1 MKRSLVNFIT
11 FLPNSMYLTVAVFNS
26 TGVYDLLPTFDNQT
40 ALDDAMRRNMINALV
55 DLQIQS
61 DGNPINGLSKALDQS
76 LSVCI
81 NNTCNIFV
89 IKNLLAYFLL
99 KRGRIMVKT

>member
-1 MKRSLVNFIT
+1 VG
-11 FLPNSMYLTVAVFNS
+11 VFNS
-26 TGVYDLLPTFDNQT
+26 TGVYNLLPTFDNQT
-40 ALDDAMRRNMINALV
+40 ALDDAMRRNMINALI

-76 LSVCI
+76 LLVCI
-81 NNTCNIFV
+81 NIYNIFV
-89 IKNLLAYFLL
+89 DKFVYKHKFLL